1 MYAIVKTGG
10 KQYTVHEGDVISI
23 EKIDV
28 EAGAKI
34 ELCAI
39 AVVDGDKVI
48 TDVDK
53 AAAVKVI
60 AEVIEQYKG
69 LKQIVFKFEKRKSYK
84 KLRGHR
90 QNLTRVRI
98 LSIGEAAKPAKAAKA
113 AKAEES
119 AEKPAE
125 AQPEAVAEKPAAKKA
140 APKAETAAKPAAKP
154 AAKKAT
160 PKADTEAKPA
170 AKKAKPASEDAE

>member
-1 MYAIVKTGG
+1 
-10 KQYTVHEGDVISI
+10 
-23 EKIDV
+23 
-28 EAGAKI
+28 
-34 ELCAI
+34 LCAI

-125 AQPEAVAEKPAAKKA
+125 AQPEAVAEKPAAKPAAKKA
-140 APKAETAAKPAAKP
+140 APKAETAANPAAKP